1 MFEATQK
8 DQETRK
14 SGTIIII
21 MIVVVLVIFGALAYK
36 YSSFGSKSAAPAA
49 AAQATGKPVANA
61 DPTHDLRITDTK
73 MDKDYSGTTAQWLVN
88 VRNTS
93 PSLTYSHIQYETTY
107 GGADNSVL
115 ATNKGEMNATLGP
128 GESQSVQFRDTLY
141 PSGTAWYRVKITGA
155 TATQ

>member
-1 MFEATQK
+1 MFEASQK
-8 DQETRK
+8 EQESSK

-21 MIVVVLVIFGALAYK
+21 MIVLVLAVVGFLAYK
-36 YSSFGSKSAAPAA
+36 YSGGPKSAAPAA
-49 AAQATGKPVANA
+49 AGQATGAPAKNA
-61 DPTHDLRITDTK
+61 DPTHDLRITDKK
-73 MDKDYSGTTAQWLVN
+73 MDKDYSGTTAQWMVGI
-88 VRNTS
+88 RNMS

-115 ATNKGEMNATLGP
+115 ATNKGEMNATIAP

-141 PSGTAWYRVKITGA
+141 PSGTAWYSVKITGA